1 MCDKKLKEEEQNAA
15 NCQTDWFFVPFLTQ
29 ERNVPPFSS
38 FLYSTATAQP
48 LLSEYSHTSATG
60 ILVISSN
67 AFLYHKI

>member
-1 MCDKKLKEEEQNAA
+1 MCDKKLNEEEQNAA
-15 NCQTDWFFVPFLTQ
+15 NFQTDWFFVPFLTQ
-29 ERNVPPFSS
+29 ESSVSPSSS

-48 LLSEYSHTSATG
+48 LRSEYRHTSATG